1 MSGRSAMLSAK
12 LGDYE
17 SDYAE
22 QVRTA
27 EQKCEQARQC
37 VSDDDRRAAAATADR
52 ALDAAKVPPRR
63 PRHARTAP

>member
-1 MSGRSAMLSAK
+1 MLSAK

-27 EQKCEQARQC
+27 EQKCEHARQC
-37 VSDDDRRAAAATADR
+37 TNDDDRRAAAATADR
-52 ALDAAKVPPRR
+52 ALDAAKVTLRPAPPCACAWRS
-63 PRHARTAP
+63 